1 MEVIPNIHK
10 VDGLRGSNAYLVSDQ
25 EGLILIDTGMP
36 GNAQKIIDYVNS
48 INRKPSEITRI
59 VLTHCHMDHVGSVQ
73 ELKGL
78 TNAKVAIHREDA
90 PFLTGEKSLPSPKG
104 AVGVAFKAFSPFV
117 KTKPV
122 QPDILLEEGDRVG
135 GMTVVHTP
143 GHTPGSIALYDPEK
157 KLIFIGDTMRYQN
170 GKLTGPPEQFTPD
183 MSEALR
189 SIKKISLME
198 FDVMLSGHGDPL
210 LPNASQMVKEF
221 CNSLQ
226 I

>member
-1 MEVIPNIHK
+1 MIPNIHK

-59 VLTHCHMDHVGSVQ
+59 VLTHCHMDHVGNVQ

>member
-90 PFLTGEKSLPSPKG
+90 PFLAGEKSLPSPKG

>member
-1 MEVIPNIHK
+1 
-10 VDGLRGSNAYLVSDQ
+10 
-25 EGLILIDTGMP
+25 
-36 GNAQKIIDYVNS
+36 
-48 INRKPSEITRI
+48 
-59 VLTHCHMDHVGSVQ
+59 MDHVGSVQ

-189 SIKKISLME
+189 SIKKVSLME

>member
-90 PFLTGEKSLPSPKG
+90 PFLAGEKSLPSPKG

-157 KLIFIGDTMRYQN
+157 KLIFIGDTMRYQY

-189 SIKKISLME
+189 SIKKVSLME

-210 LPNASQMVKEF
+210 LSNASQMVKDL

>member
-59 VLTHCHMDHVGSVQ
+59 VLTHCHMDHVGNVQ

>member
-1 MEVIPNIHK
+1 LEVIPNIHK
-10 VDGLRGSNAYLVSDQ
+10 VDGVRGSNAYLVSDQ

-189 SIKKISLME
+189 SIKKVSLME

>member
-1 MEVIPNIHK
+1 
-10 VDGLRGSNAYLVSDQ
+10 
-25 EGLILIDTGMP
+25 MP

-90 PFLTGEKSLPSPKG
+90 PFLAGEKSLPSPKG

-189 SIKKISLME
+189 SIKKVSLME

-210 LPNASQMVKEF
+210 LSNASQMVKDL

>member
-1 MEVIPNIHK
+1 MIPNIHK

>member
-1 MEVIPNIHK
+1 VIPNIHK

-59 VLTHCHMDHVGSVQ
+59 VLTHCHMDHVGNVQ

>member
-1 MEVIPNIHK
+1 LEVIPNIHK

-59 VLTHCHMDHVGSVQ
+59 VLTHCHMDHVGNVQ